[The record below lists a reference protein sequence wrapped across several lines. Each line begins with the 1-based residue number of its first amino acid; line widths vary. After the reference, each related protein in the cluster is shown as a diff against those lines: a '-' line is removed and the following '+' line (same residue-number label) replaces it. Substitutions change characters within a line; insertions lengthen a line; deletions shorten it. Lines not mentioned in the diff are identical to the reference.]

1 MALFRENKKDDIDT
15 ALERFAADAAQ
26 LADASGVEPEDPD
39 IKKKERKEKERYLL
53 AIDKMITEEEAKMNS
68 GLEVGAGK
76 RIALNRD
83 FLQRYQIEKLVKPGG
98 FFNQWP
104 TGPGSYAEKDLDLI
118 LLKTLAIEGPEFEKP
133 GIVRDISGYI
143 ANVSEDGELDKS
155 DVFTCT
161 RQGKEPGG
169 KIGKLLEGMILTS
182 DGIKV
187 KAVKIVKA
195 LDGADGGVGS
205 YKLSTSLLV
214 NSQESP
220 GNNFNGETPPTL
232 IKRYNALSFAAAKK
246 VFDVEKKSGGLVGSK
261 TVNKAGEDKSLGL
274 SSEQAFE
281 VRVAFDIVAEEYK
294 PGSTRNAGGA
304 TIPAEKV
311 FDVFLAIGHTMM
323 NSDIDLMLSGAI
335 PGADGNFTCDDL
347 IDAFDTWKQRQL
359 SYDNLKIAFNAL
371 VCTQKLPRQF
381 DSLKQ
386 HAMKIPGDACLPSET
401 LRNALNDA
409 LHLDGDKRL
418 RLHEIKHV
426 EDEISS
432 NAQNHITFLDFVE
445 IFTS

>member
-1 MALFRENKKDDIDT
+1 MAQQFRENKKEDIDA

-26 LADASGVEPEDPD
+26 LADASGVEQEDPE
-39 IKKKERKEKERYLL
+39 IKEKERKEKERYLL
-53 AIDKMITEEEAKMNS
+53 AVDKMISEEEAKINS
-68 GLEVGAGK
+68 GLEVGVGK
-76 RIALNRD
+76 RITLNRD
-83 FLQRYQIEKLVKPGG
+83 FLQRYQIEKLVKAGG
-98 FFNQWP
+98 FFNNWGTAP
-104 TGPGSYAEKDLDLI
+104 YVEKDLELI
-118 LLKTLAIEGPEFEKP
+118 LLKTLAIGGPEFEKP
-133 GIVRDISGYI
+133 SIVRGISGYI

-161 RQGKEPGG
+161 RPGKEFDGTV
-169 KIGKLLEGMILTS
+169 GKLLEGMILTS

-205 YKLSTSLLV
+205 YRLSTSLLV

-220 GNNFNGETPPTL
+220 GNNFTGETPPTL
-232 IKRYNALSFAAAKK
+232 IKRYNVLSFAAAKK
-246 VFDVEKKSGGLVGSK
+246 FFDAEKKSGGLVDSK
-261 TVNKAGEDKSLGL
+261 TAKKAGEDKSLGL

-311 FDVFLAIGHTMM
+311 FDVFLAIGYTMM
-323 NSDIDLMLSGAI
+323 DSDIELMLSGAI

-347 IDAFDTWKQRQL
+347 IDAFDTWKQKQL
-359 SYDNLKIAFNAL
+359 SYDNLKVAFNAL

-386 HAMKIPGDACLPSET
+386 HASKIPGEACLPSET

-409 LHLDGDKRL
+409 LHLEGDKKL

>member
-1 MALFRENKKDDIDT
+1 MAQQFRENKKEDIDA

-26 LADASGVEPEDPD
+26 LADASGVEQEDPE
-39 IKKKERKEKERYLL
+39 IKEKERKEKERYLL
-53 AIDKMITEEEAKMNS
+53 AVDKMISEEEAKINS
-68 GLEVGAGK
+68 GLEVGVGK
-76 RIALNRD
+76 RITLNRD
-83 FLQRYQIEKLVKPGG
+83 FLQRYQIEKLVKAGG
-98 FFNQWP
+98 FFNSWGTAP
-104 TGPGSYAEKDLDLI
+104 CVEKDLELI

-133 GIVRDISGYI
+133 SIVRGISGYI

-161 RQGKEPGG
+161 RPGKEFDGTV
-169 KIGKLLEGMILTS
+169 GKLLEGMILTS

-205 YKLSTSLLV
+205 YRLSTSLLV

-220 GNNFNGETPPTL
+220 GNNFTGETPPTL
-232 IKRYNALSFAAAKK
+232 IKRYNVLSFAAAKK
-246 VFDVEKKSGGLVGSK
+246 AFDAEKKSGGLVDSK
-261 TVNKAGEDKSLGL
+261 TAKKAGEDKSLGL

-311 FDVFLAIGHTMM
+311 FDVFLAIGYTMM
-323 NSDIDLMLSGAI
+323 DSDIELMLSGAI

-347 IDAFDTWKQRQL
+347 IDAFDTWKQKQL
-359 SYDNLKIAFNAL
+359 SYDNLKVAFNAL

-386 HAMKIPGDACLPSET
+386 HASKIPGEACLPSET

-409 LHLDGDKRL
+409 LHLEGDKKL